1 MLKRWAYMTK
11 KPRIRYQRRPGT
23 TGGKLPWNDWR
34 NASTWR
40 KVVQFTLLAINL
52 YIGITFY
59 YWVRY
64 YETGGATLYLPRPG
78 GIEGWLPIAGLMNL
92 KYTLETGSF
101 PVIHAASMFLLVS
114 FIIISLL
121 LKKAFCSWMCPIGTI
136 SEYTGKIGQKLFRYQ
151 NQIDLPKWL
160 DIPLKGLKYLLLAF
174 FLYIALSMPAQMIQY
189 FMMSPYGIIIDVKML
204 DFFRYISGVTLV
216 SVIVLVVISLFIRNA
231 WCRYLCPYGAL
242 LGLFSLFSPVKIRR
256 DVESCIDCGKCAK
269 NCPSRIPVDKLIKVR
284 TVECT
289 GCMTC
294 VESCPVSST
303 LNFSLQVPRKKRQ
316 VPLSGVIMLV
326 LTLGMLFSA
335 IGVAAYFGVW
345 DSPVPDNYW
354 FHIIPNARMIG
365 H

>member
-1 MLKRWAYMTK
+1 MIK
-11 KPRIRYQRRPGT
+11 KPSIRYPRRSGT
-23 TGGKLPWNDWR
+23 VGGKLPWNDWR

-40 KVVQFTLLAINL
+40 KAVQITLLAINI

-64 YETGGATLYLPRPG
+64 YETGGMTFYLPRPG

-92 KYTLETGSF
+92 KYTIEIGGL
-101 PVIHAASMFLLVS
+101 PPIHAASMFLLAS

-136 SEYTGKIGQKLFRYQ
+136 SEYTGKIGQKLFRF
-151 NQIDLPKWL
+151 QIKVPKWL
-160 DIPLKGLKYLLLAF
+160 DIPLRGLKYLLLVF
-174 FLYIALSMPAQMIQY
+174 FLYISLSMPAQMIQY

-204 DFFRYISGVTLV
+204 DFFRYISSASLITVC
-216 SVIVLVVISLFIRNA
+216 VLVVISLFIRNA

-242 LGLFSLFSPVKIRR
+242 LGLFSLFSPFKIHRNA
-256 DVESCIDCGKCAK
+256 ESCIDCGKCAK
-269 NCPSRIPVDKLIKVR
+269 NCPSRIPVDQLIKVR

-294 VESCPVSST
+294 VESCPVAST
-303 LNFSLQVPRKKRQ
+303 LTFSLHTPTQKHQRS
-316 VPLSGVIMLV
+316 LSGVLMAV
-326 LTLGMLFSA
+326 LTLSILFLM
-335 IGVAAYFGVW
+335 IGVAVYMGVW
-345 DSPVPDNYW
+345 DSPVPDSYW
-354 FHIIPNARMIG
+354 FHIIPNAKMIS

>member
-1 MLKRWAYMTK
+1 MIK
-11 KPRIRYQRRPGT
+11 KPSIRYPRRSGT
-23 TGGKLPWNDWR
+23 VGGKLPWNDWR

-40 KVVQFTLLAINL
+40 KAVQITLLAINI

-64 YETGGATLYLPRPG
+64 YETGGMTFYLPRPS

-92 KYTLETGSF
+92 KYTIEMGGL
-101 PVIHAASMFLLVS
+101 PPIHAASMFLLAS

-136 SEYTGKIGQKLFRYQ
+136 SEYTGKIGQKLFRF
-151 NQIDLPKWL
+151 QIKVPKWL
-160 DIPLKGLKYLLLAF
+160 DIPLRGLKYLLLVF
-174 FLYIALSMPAQMIQY
+174 FLYISLSMPAQMIQY

-204 DFFRYISGVTLV
+204 DFFRYISSASLITVC
-216 SVIVLVVISLFIRNA
+216 VLVVISLFIRNA

-242 LGLFSLFSPVKIRR
+242 LGLFSLFSPFKIHRNA
-256 DVESCIDCGKCAK
+256 ESCIDCGKCAK
-269 NCPSRIPVDKLIKVR
+269 NCPSRIPVDQLIKVR

-294 VESCPVSST
+294 VESCPVAST
-303 LNFSLQVPRKKRQ
+303 LTFSLHTPTQKHQRS
-316 VPLSGVIMLV
+316 LSGVLMAV
-326 LTLGMLFSA
+326 LTLSILFLM
-335 IGVAAYFGVW
+335 IGVAVYMGVW
-345 DSPVPDNYW
+345 DSPVPDSYW
-354 FHIIPNARMIG
+354 FHIIPNAKMIS